1 MRCSKEDL
9 ACLLGVK
16 KGTLINIEKN
26 KQLEMRLEK
35 KGYKLLGKEKAGR
48 NVYYTLEQTN
58 PEKEIYSNM
67 VKYIFNAESE
77 DKFADYFIVRTE
89 NDDIPISKKD
99 VAKATDLSVKTVGR
113 FDNKMLEAKII
124 SKDKFFYFCIKRV
137 KDEET
142 DTFKTVVTECG
153 EEEHNNFWKNT
164 AYMKAFSDLQAKY
177 TRGEITL
184 NELQI
189 ASAGVGSTI
198 ALLENK
204 YYYKIK
210 KYKTNKN
217 SQLYKDVRNLI
228 IGLYTDEDIKME
240 FSLEE

>member
-48 NVYYTLEQTN
+48 NVYYTLEQTS

-67 VKYIFNAESE
+67 VKYVFNAESE

-89 NDDIPISKKD
+89 NEGIPLGKKD
-99 VAKATDLSVKTVGR
+99 VAKATDLSVKTIGR

-124 SKDKFFYFCIKRV
+124 EEDGYYYFVLENGVSYQCTHTEYKKYWSNMYSIKSY
-137 KDEET
+137 
-142 DTFKTVVTECG
+142 
-153 EEEHNNFWKNT
+153 KNLHR
-164 AYMKAFSDLQAKY
+164 MFED
-177 TRGEITL
+177 GEITL
-184 NELQI
+184 NELKLAIEGKKELQKK
-189 ASAGVGSTI
+189 TD
-198 ALLENK
+198 LK
-204 YYYKIK
+204 YCYRIKRYKI
-210 KYKTNKN
+210 NKDN
-217 SQLYKDVRNLI
+217 ELYITAIDC
-228 IGLYTDEDIKME
+228 IKSMYGKGD
-240 FSLEE
+240 F

>member
-67 VKYIFNAESE
+67 VKYIFNSDKEDEFAE
-77 DKFADYFIVRTE
+77 YFILRTE
-89 NDDIPISKKD
+89 NEGIPLGKKD
-99 VAKATDLSVKTVGR
+99 IAEEIKLSTNTVSK
-113 FDNKMLEAKII
+113 FDDKMLKAKII
-124 SKDKFFYFCIKRV
+124 SRDKFFYFCIERT
-137 KDEET
+137 KDE
-142 DTFKTVVTECG
+142 KTGALKVLVRECD
-153 EEEHNNFWKNT
+153 EQEHNNFWKNT
-164 AYMKAFSDLQAKY
+164 AYVKAFSDLQSRY
-177 TRGEITL
+177 VRGEITL

-198 ALLENK
+198 AILENK
-204 YYYKIK
+204 YYYKVK

-217 SQLYKDVRNLI
+217 NQLYKDLRNLVI
-228 IGLYTDEDIKME
+228 ELYTDEDVEIE
-240 FSLEE
+240 IPLVE